1 MTAGKKERA
10 DSLIYPEKISFL
22 TLARTILA
30 MQEAIV
36 MKKLLLPDMKINWNW
51 TCPLTGKQENWA
63 KCMKHLFS
71 LYNTQGRI
79 VAPGRR
85 ERNEVIPPI
94 FLAFCLEAP
103 ARPQEDPSRYDNL
116 AEMRTKRSE
125 FVEAEVAGIF
135 EAEY

>member
-1 MTAGKKERA
+1 MTAGKKERE
-10 DSLIYPEKISFL
+10 DSLICPEKIFLL

-36 MKKLLLPDMKINWNW
+36 MKKLLLLAMKINWNW

-79 VAPGRR
+79 VVPGRR
-85 ERNEVIPPI
+85 EASEVIPPV
-94 FLAFCLEAP
+94 FLAFCLEAL
-103 ARPQEDPSRYDNL
+103 ARPQGR
-116 AEMRTKRSE
+116 KIQ
-125 FVEAEVAGIF
+125 V
-135 EAEY
+135 

>member
-1 MTAGKKERA
+1 
-10 DSLIYPEKISFL
+10 
-22 TLARTILA
+22 
-30 MQEAIV
+30 
-36 MKKLLLPDMKINWNW
+36 MKY
-51 TCPLTGKQENWA
+51 
-63 KCMKHLFS
+63 LFS

-103 ARPQEDPSRYDNL
+103 ARPQGK
-116 AEMRTKRSE
+116 RTQADTTILLKWGPKDQ